1 MRLMTST
8 LATLA
13 AVLALVDGPALKINT
28 TDSLPR
34 GLYRVTQEPL
44 SRGVL
49 VEECLPLELAKLAR
63 ERDYLP
69 KGSCPGEVGTILKQV
84 VGLPGDRIEIGHSY
98 VAVNG
103 RLILNT
109 ETREKDAKGRAIPAR
124 DRGTFTLQEGEIFLL
139 ATNSERSWDG
149 RYMGATKVADVI
161 ATLMPVWTE
170 AANGL

>member
-1 MRLMTST
+1 MRLVSSS
-8 LATLA
+8 LATVA
-13 AVLALVDGPALKINT
+13 ALLALVEVPAVRINT
-28 TDSLPR
+28 SNSMPP

-84 VGLPGDRIEIGHSY
+84 VGLAGDRIEIGQNY

-103 RLILNT
+103 KLILNT
-109 ETREKDAKGRAIPAR
+109 ATREKDAKGRAIPAI
-124 DRGTFTLQEGEIFLL
+124 DRGTFTLKEGEVFLL
-139 ATNSERSWDG
+139 ATNSPRSWDG
-149 RYMGATKVADVI
+149 RYMGPTKLADVI
-161 ATLMPVWTE
+161 ATLRPVWTE
-170 AANGL
+170 GES

>member
-1 MRLMTST
+1 MKFLSSS

-13 AVLALVDGPALKINT
+13 TVLALVEVPAVRINT

-69 KGSCPGEVGTILKQV
+69 KGSCAGDVGTILKQV
-84 VGLPGDRIEIGHSY
+84 VGLPGETVEIGQSY

-109 ETREKDAKGRAIPAR
+109 ATRDKDAKGRAIPAV

-161 ATLMPVWTE
+161 ATLRPLWTE
-170 AANGL
+170 RGNGL